1 MNKMEQR
8 RLELHNRLL
17 DILGSN
23 NVYYQ
28 PPSTVNMSYPAIV
41 YSRDNINNIYAD
53 DDVYNQ
59 TRNYQIT
66 VIDRDP
72 DSIIV
77 DKISRIKRIKFTRHY
92 TTNNLNHDVFNIHY

>member
-92 TTNNLNHDVFNIHY
+92 TKNNLNHDVFNIHY

>member
-28 PPSTVNMSYPAIV
+28 PPSNVNMSYPAIV

-92 TTNNLNHDVFNIHY
+92 TSNNLNHDVFNIHY